1 MEEQSVSGMS
11 RGQKVLVIIAGIA
24 SYLDAAILVSCGVA
38 LPLWTKF
45 FAFSPLVTGS
55 INTVL
60 TLSVAVGAMSG
71 GVLSDKLG
79 RVVVFNI
86 DILFVA
92 IGTAMIAFTSNVT
105 LLFIGLVI
113 AGIAS
118 GADLP
123 TSLAVISERMDK
135 DNYGKA
141 ISSTQLYWTVGI
153 ILSQLIGYLT
163 ANLAGIGAVR
173 FLFGVIAVVAL
184 LNWYVRNFS
193 KRFRHIEDAEQAAVQ
208 AAEGTE
214 NVAEAKP
221 KFGEV
226 FKDKHVLVPLLLL
239 TGFYLFWN
247 IPANSFGMFLNYF
260 LVIVDKQAAAT
271 ATLVAMIG
279 NLLGFVANLIF
290 MKVSDTKYRY
300 PIMFTGLILGAVAM
314 LIAGLSATYWFAF
327 SVCYVVYMFGYIW
340 IGEPIYKIWAQSF
353 YPVNLRASMTGFS
366 LGVVRAFTAVFALIT
381 PTLMAISPALFLR
394 VLLGCVIVYGA
405 FSMLIVKMIKRY
417 HLHDVALEKAQAAK
431 AEKQALAHEKL

>member
-1 MEEQSVSGMS
+1 MEAHQSGMS

-45 FAFSPLVTGS
+45 FSFSPLVSGS

-79 RVVVFNI
+79 RITIFNI

-92 IGTAMIAFTSNVT
+92 IGTAMIAFTQNVA

-113 AGIAS
+113 AGMAS

-123 TSLAVISERMDK
+123 TSLAVISERMNK
-135 DNYGKA
+135 DNYGQA

-163 ANLAGIGAVR
+163 AKMAGINSVR
-173 FLFGVIAVVAL
+173 FLFGVIAFVAL
-184 LNWYVRNFS
+184 ANWWVRNFS
-193 KRFRHIEDAEQAAVQ
+193 KKFRHIENAEEAKVQ

-214 NVAEAKP
+214 KIAETKP
-221 KFGEV
+221 KFSEV
-226 FKDKHVLVPLLLL
+226 FKNKRVLVPLLLL

-271 ATLVAMIG
+271 ATIVAMAG
-279 NLLGFVANLIF
+279 NILGFFANLIF

-300 PIMFTGLILGAVAM
+300 PIMFTGLGLGAVAM
-314 LIAGLSATYWFAF
+314 LIAGLSAAYWFVF
-327 SVCYVVYMFGYIW
+327 SICYIVYMFSYIW

-366 LGVVRAFTAVFALIT
+366 LGVVRAFTALFALIT

-394 VLLGCVIVYGA
+394 VLLGCVVIYGA
-405 FSMLIVKMIKRY
+405 FSMIIVKMIGRY
-417 HLHDVALEKAQAAK
+417 HLHDVSLEKLHEAKAAK
-431 AEKQALAHEKL
+431 AAVAHEKL